1 MQKKGF
7 LKFYIVLFSFLS
19 IFSCNKDFYSVGLE
33 IFEEQFD
40 DLQTKTF
47 PIFSY
52 QQSLDKVQTN
62 NISSVQLGTFSDDFL
77 AEQILVLYL
86 SLMYFPCKLLV
97 TLIKIKKMKVVS
109 QI

>member
-1 MQKKGF
+1 MSLNRWMGV
-7 LKFYIVLFSFLS
+7 I
-19 IFSCNKDFYSVGLE
+19 DE
-33 IFEEQFD
+33 PFE
-40 DLQTKTF
+40 
-47 PIFSY
+47 PIIAP
-52 QQSLDKVQTN
+52 
-62 NISSVQLGTFSDDFL
+62 ISSRLTEKQQLVVEADRKEHQVVVAPAGAGKTHALCNRIHYLVEEESVP